1 MLQVGLTGNIAT
13 GKSQASKKFAELGA
27 QVIDADLIAHEI
39 LNPGTDTFGRI
50 VDDFGKDILAG
61 DGTIDRRKLGNI
73 VFSDPEKLE
82 MLNSITH
89 PRIRERIRELV
100 LRIERDDPGA
110 LIVVDAALLIEGGLY
125 KEMTKVVVVYADE
138 LKQVERLVK
147 RDGLTPEEAKKRIAS
162 QMPLKEKREY
172 ADYVI
177 DNNGEPG
184 DTLER
189 VRCVYR
195 ELVGKA

>member
-1 MLQVGLTGNIAT
+1 MTVGLTGGIAS
-13 GKSQASKKFAELGA
+13 GKSLVAGELKRLGA
-27 QVIDADLIAHEI
+27 HIVDADLVSREVVR
-39 LNPGTDTFGRI
+39 PGTRAHGEIVEAFGPG
-50 VDDFGKDILAG
+50 VLLENGE
-61 DGTIDRRKLGNI
+61 IDRKRLGEI
-73 VFSDPEKLE
+73 VFSDPVKLE

-100 LRIERDDPGA
+100 SGIERVDPSG

-125 KEMTKVVVVYADE
+125 REMTKVVVVYADE
-138 LKQVERLVK
+138 LKQAERLVK
-147 RDGLTPEEAKKRIAS
+147 RDGLTPGEAKKRIAS

-184 DTLER
+184 ETLER
-189 VRCVYR
+189 VRRVYR
-195 ELVGKA
+195 ELAGKA